1 MDTEYNTWVSVKG
14 VHSVKDY
21 TMQVSPEGRVLDS
34 RGAHNPSYLSTN
46 GMLYEFVQTTDG
58 KMVLYPFDVI
68 MAVTFIPIPQELI
81 GKMISVKHKN
91 GRLHDCHYTNL
102 EWVEGNEEWKPIE
115 YGDIRKGYYEISNFG
130 RVRSMLT
137 DPPTIM
143 RTERSSR
150 YDRLWLAVDGCNDR
164 AKHFSVH
171 RLVAWHFVQGYTPE
185 RNCVNHIDC
194 DHFNNNYTNLEWVTI
209 KENNKH
215 AYDSG
220 LIGHGDNSPTSKISE
235 KDAVEV
241 CYALNRND
249 GSIIDA
255 YNELKSSIP
264 TLTYPIVTMIKY
276 GETFTYISDRILTDE
291 GRIKQVRQT
300 DPDVILDAAR
310 CLKKYNG
317 DVKKTKKELQLVYPW
332 VSYGWLWHLKDKSVA
347 SDITDLVFTKDEFP
361 KCIPLTETDAM
372 MIINSLIAHKGDPY
386 VNQTVY
392 DELKDKIEGLTKDKI
407 RSIKEKKAWK
417 TLSDKYFLKG
427 EI

>member
-14 VHSVKDY
+14 VHSVKDC
-21 TMQVSPEGRVLDS
+21 TIQVSPEGRVLDS

-68 MAVTFIPIPQELI
+68 MAVTFVPIPQELT

-102 EWVEGNEEWKPIE
+102 EWVEGVEVWKPIK

-291 GRIKQVRQT
+291 GRRKQVRQT
-300 DPDVILDAAR
+300 DPDGILDAAR

-361 KCIPLTETDAM
+361 KCIPLTEADAM